1 MLIDTHA
8 HIGFD
13 AYDEDRVEMMQR
25 AYETGVHKILHP
37 CCTLEEF
44 SKLVELT
51 EFYDGN
57 EKVNLFTAVG
67 VHPCNIETWNK
78 DSKAFLDE
86 QATKYK
92 SRKLKAIGETGLDY
106 FHCKD
111 PLEQE
116 KQRNIFQDHID
127 IAKKHS
133 LPIIVHTRDAWEDT
147 EKILRENY
155 SEDPNAHNGVIHCF
169 TGSNENAKAFL
180 KYGFYIS
187 WSGVLT
193 FKKNDHFRETAKN
206 ISPERFLVETD
217 SPYLAPQAKRG
228 KRNEPS
234 YVNFVVD
241 TLSECYQLQREEL
254 VKQSTKNA
262 QALFS
267 F

>member
-44 SKLVELT
+44 SRLIELT
-51 EFYDGN
+51 NFYNGED
-57 EKVNLFTAVG
+57 KVNLFTAVG
-67 VHPCNIETWNK
+67 VHPCNIETWNEK
-78 DSKAFLDE
+78 SKAFLDE
-86 QATKYK
+86 QASKYK
-92 SRKLKAIGETGLDY
+92 NLKLKAIGETGLDY

-111 PLEQE
+111 PEEQA
-116 KQRNIFQDHID
+116 KQRSIFQDHID
-127 IAKKHS
+127 IAKKHL

-147 EKILRENY
+147 ERMLKDNYGEN
-155 SEDPNAHNGVIHCF
+155 PNAHNGVIHCF

-187 WSGVLT
+187 WSGVVT
-193 FKKNDHFRETAKN
+193 FKKNDHFRETAKQIN
-206 ISPERFLVETD
+206 PERFLVETD
-217 SPYLAPQAKRG
+217 SPYLAPQMKRG

-234 YVNFVVD
+234 YVNYVVD
-241 TLSECYQLQREEL
+241 TLSECYQMQREDL

>member
-13 AYDEDRVEMMQR
+13 AYDEDRDEMMQR
-25 AYETGVHKILHP
+25 AYETGVHKVLHP
-37 CCTLEEF
+37 CCTLAEF
-44 SKLVELT
+44 SKLIELT
-51 EFYDGN
+51 EFYNG
-57 EKVNLFTAVG
+57 EAKVNLFAAVG
-67 VHPCNIETWNK
+67 VHPCNIETWN
-78 DSKAFLDE
+78 DTSKAFIDE
-86 QATKYK
+86 QAQKYK
-92 SRKLKAIGETGLDY
+92 DQKLKAIGETGLDY
-106 FHCKD
+106 FHCTD
-111 PLEQE
+111 PTEQE

-133 LPIIVHTRDAWEDT
+133 LPLIVHTRDAWEDT
-147 EKILRENY
+147 QKILKANY
-155 SEDPNAHNGVIHCF
+155 KLDPNANNGAIHCF
-169 TGSNENAKAFL
+169 TGSQEDANNLLEL
-180 KYGFYIS
+180 GFYIS
-187 WSGVLT
+187 WSGVIT
-193 FKKNDHFRETAKN
+193 YKKNDHFRETAKT
-206 ISPERFLVETD
+206 ISLKRFLVETD

-262 QALFS
+262 QTLFS